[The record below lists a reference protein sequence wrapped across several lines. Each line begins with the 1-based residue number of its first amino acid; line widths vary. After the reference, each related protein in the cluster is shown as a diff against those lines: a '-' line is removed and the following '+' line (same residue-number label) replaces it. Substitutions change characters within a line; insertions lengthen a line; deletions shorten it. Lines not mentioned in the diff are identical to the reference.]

1 MYDDDT
7 DLWPFKCPE
16 CGEEFTEQIGT
27 VKANNFHVK
36 CPAITLPGPIPCPC
50 TSIYSESD
58 FNRALAEAK
67 KGLRDPWKDMVRIRR
82 I

>member
-27 VKANNFHVK
+27 VKANNFSCEVPSRHI
-36 CPAITLPGPIPCPC
+36 AGSDSLPVHID
-50 TSIYSESD
+50 IQRE
-58 FNRALAEAK
+58 
-67 KGLRDPWKDMVRIRR
+67 
-82 I
+82 